1 MFNFTFYNPTE
12 IIFGSDGV
20 ERLDELIPKDARV
33 LITYGMGSAL
43 KSGLICEIHD
53 VLKGRF
59 MAEFGNIESN
69 PSYEMLMSAQNIIEG
84 HGISFILA
92 VGGGSV
98 IDGSKFISAAS
109 SLPSHLDPWEILTSN
124 GSIVKSAIPIG
135 CVLTIPATGSE
146 MNANAVISS
155 SRRHQK
161 LEFYSNLVRPIFSI
175 LDPKLTFTLPDRQIA
190 NGIVDSLIH
199 VTEQYLTYPVN
210 ADVQDKFAE
219 GLISVLIK
227 NAPLVMINHNNYNA
241 MANIMWTSTMAL
253 NGIIGVGVPN
263 DWTTHSV
270 GHQITAIYGMDHAR
284 TLAIVLPA
292 LLRYDIDNKREKLE
306 QLGKNVFGVKTASEA
321 IDELEKFFL
330 SLGVPTC
337 FAEYGIG
344 DDCVDAIANK
354 LIESGYKIFGEKEQF
369 NITDIKIILKKALK
383 PSQVAI
389 DFLPEVLN
397 F

>member
-59 MAEFGNIESN
+59 VAEFGNIESN

-284 TLAIVLPA
+284 TLAIVLLA